1 MSELPQVPGERL
13 VRALEKA
20 GFYVKGKR
28 GSHVIMVHKKDLLRR
43 AVVPVHGSK
52 PIRPGTFR
60 AILKGAKLSVEEIR
74 NLI

>member
-1 MSELPQVPGERL
+1 MSELPQVQGERL

-28 GSHVIMVHKKDLLRR
+28 GSHVVMVHKKDPLRR
-43 AVVPVHGSK
+43 AVIPVHGSK
-52 PIRPGTFR
+52 PVRPGTLKS
-60 AILKGAKLSVEEIR
+60 ILKGAKLSVEEIR